1 MKKEKVTKHST
12 ESLVNHLT
20 EIKKEIEEI
29 FDSMIEDQYVGNFDL
44 EDFLY
49 SIEDRIKEL
58 KKIKSFKIVEF

>member
-1 MKKEKVTKHST
+1 MTKKST
-12 ESLVNHLT
+12 EKLVSNLL
-20 EIKKEIEEI
+20 EIQREVVEI
-29 FDSMIEDQYVGNFDL
+29 FDSMTEDECVENFDL

>member
-29 FDSMIEDQYVGNFDL
+29 FDSMTEDQFVGNFDL

>member
-29 FDSMIEDQYVGNFDL
+29 FDSKTEDQYVGNFDL